1 MIQLLVK
8 TANVMLIL
16 GAVYSVLLFSYVFLG
31 G

>member
-31 G
+31 A